1 MILASTVFGMRTVR
15 HISEAMEIVC
25 NAPCLWQENVEPKT
39 KQLQGPCNTVS
50 RLARGH
56 QGLATETHVLTLWSP
71 CIAL

>member
-39 KQLQGPCNTVS
+39 KQLTYKDRVIRCRDWLVAIKVS
-50 RLARGH
+50 RQKLM
-56 QGLATETHVLTLWSP
+56 S
-71 CIAL
+71 